1 MERTVTVSLVSLI
14 KIMIVIIRRNAAFI
28 DHLLIKC
35 WNYWLIVMH
44 NAIHNVIYVNNRR
57 RVEVLYE
64 PIKGQHV
71 V

>member
-1 MERTVTVSLVSLI
+1 
-14 KIMIVIIRRNAAFI
+14 
-28 DHLLIKC
+28 
-35 WNYWLIVMH
+35 MH